1 MNRLFHYLFSVALLL
16 ALGACADDS
25 DSFLA
30 DQENGLSGSITRFAV
45 HNGFMY
51 SLNPNGINTYDLSDA
66 DNPQLVHT
74 IDTDYGLETI
84 TIYEGIIYIG
94 STTSLYILSIDD
106 PARPVILSQT
116 GREGILIGE
125 GCDPVVVKN
134 NYAYSTVKIIN
145 EICGSFNAESLLI
158 TFEVSDPRAP
168 QIVSSYRLDE
178 PNGLGYSD
186 THLFVCDRDHVLVF
200 SLEEPAEPQ
209 LTEFNIA
216 VPEAVD
222 VIVRQDMLLVSSKTA
237 FNFYDISDI
246 SNIQPLSVILK

>member
-1 MNRLFHYLFSVALLL
+1 MNHLFHYLLLLVLVL

-45 HNGFMY
+45 HNGYMY

-74 IDTDYGLETI
+74 INTDYGLETI
-84 TIYEGIIYIG
+84 TIYDGIIYIG
-94 STTSLYILSIDD
+94 STTSLYILGIDE
-106 PARPVILSQT
+106 PSRPVILSQT
-116 GREGILIGE
+116 GREEVIMGD
-125 GCDPVVVKN
+125 GCDPVVVRN

-145 EICGSFNAESLLI
+145 EICGSFNAESQLI

-168 QIVSSYRLDE
+168 QIVSSYPLDE

-200 SLEEPAEPQ
+200 SLENPADPQ
-209 LTEFNIA
+209 LTAFSIA

-237 FNFYDISDI
+237 FNFFDISDV
-246 SNIQPLSVILK
+246 SNIRPLSVILK